1 MQREY
6 IDSVQL
12 LCPFGNWAHPKGM
25 QVVDKTACEKIRNN
39 FMRSLARIR
48 GLPIYVGHPDDKGG
62 IFPLKSAGK
71 IQSVCIT
78 GQGLV
83 ICARYERK
91 VFSEIQ
97 SGRLKWLSPRWQ
109 MEKLKDGYFRPVR
122 LISAGLTNCPN
133 IPSSGSMLLSYADF
147 EKSVSEV
154 EKMRVK
160 LSLAIKKIAECIKAE
175 KAVSAEAEFL
185 KNEKM
190 DENIAKLNQKPQAFE
205 MAAMALA
212 LAKENGGDYAAS
224 FSKIRRKYYGAAKTK
239 EFMG

>member
-1 MQREY
+1 
-6 IDSVQL
+6 
-12 LCPFGNWAHPKGM
+12 
-25 QVVDKTACEKIRNN
+25 
-39 FMRSLARIR
+39 
-48 GLPIYVGHPDDKGG
+48 
-62 IFPLKSAGK
+62 
-71 IQSVCIT
+71 
-78 GQGLV
+78 
-83 ICARYERK
+83 
-91 VFSEIQ
+91 
-97 SGRLKWLSPRWQ
+97 

-122 LISAGLTNCPN
+122 LISAGLTNRPN

-190 DENIAKLNQKPQAFE
+190 DENIAKLSQKPQAFE

-224 FSKIRRKYYGAAKTK
+224 FAKIRRKYYGAAKTK
-239 EFMG
+239 

>member
-1 MQREY
+1 MPREY
-6 IDSVQL
+6 IDLVQL
-12 LCPFGNWAHPKGM
+12 LCPFGNWAHSKGM

-48 GLPIYVGHPDDKGG
+48 GIPIYVGHPDDESGMR
-62 IFPLKSAGK
+62 PLKAAGK

-78 GQGLV
+78 EQGLV

-91 VFSEIQ
+91 IFSEIRQ
-97 SGRLKWLSPRWQ
+97 GKLKWLSPRWQ
-109 MEKLKDGYFRPVR
+109 MQKLKEGYFRPVR
-122 LISAGLTNCPN
+122 LISAGLTNNPN
-133 IPSSGSMLLSYADF
+133 IPSSGSILLACADF
-147 EKSVSEV
+147 EKSVSAL
-154 EKMRVK
+154 EKAKRK
-160 LSLAIKKIAECIKAE
+160 LSLAIKKIAECANAG
-175 KAVSAEAEFL
+175 KAVSAEVEFL

-224 FSKIRRKYYGAAKTK
+224 FAKIRRKYYGSNGLK
-239 EFMG
+239 